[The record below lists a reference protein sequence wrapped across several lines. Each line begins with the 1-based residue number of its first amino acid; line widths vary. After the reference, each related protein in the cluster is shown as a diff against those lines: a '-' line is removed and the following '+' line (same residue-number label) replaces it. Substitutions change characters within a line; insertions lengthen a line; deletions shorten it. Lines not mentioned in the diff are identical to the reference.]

1 MTGKRFAPPESSA
14 IGDADRL
21 GEGLERPE
29 LYINRELSQLEF
41 SRRVLEE
48 IEDPRHPLLERIK
61 FIAIFE
67 STIDDFFVLRV
78 SGLKEQQTSKVI
90 DYPPDGLTPTAQLA
104 AIRQRLLPM
113 LAEQRQV
120 LKEVLL
126 PELAQAGVQILNYD
140 QLDEAQRIAAAA
152 YFH

>member
-1 MTGKRFAPPESSA
+1 MCAKHVAPTE
-14 IGDADRL
+14 ADTIRDEEQL
-21 GEGLERPE
+21 GEGLERSE
-29 LYINRELSQLEF
+29 LYINRELSQVEV

-48 IEDPRHPLLERIK
+48 AEDTRHPLLERIK

-90 DYPPDGLTPTAQLA
+90 DSPPDGMTPSAQLA
-104 AIRQRLLPM
+104 AIRQRLTPM

-120 LKEVLL
+120 LK
-126 PELAQAGVQILNYD
+126 
-140 QLDEAQRIAAAA
+140 
-152 YFH
+152 